1 MKHLIAALSLI
12 VFSCYVCEA
21 GKPKNIGI
29 FNVVKFNNDPC
40 DGDSSKNGTCYTE
53 DECSNKGG
61 KADGSCAEG
70 YGVCCIFSMGCG
82 DSIAEN
88 GTYFESSST
97 VVGQCNLQVC
107 PCNENICQLRLDFM
121 TFVIAGPST
130 VTTTVG
136 GTTGGE
142 ALGAA
147 KDVADVGRCKD
158 DQFSVTSPG
167 NAAPPVICGT
177 NTGDHMY
184 VNVNDGSTCSD
195 LVFQL
200 SATATV
206 TRSWAIKITQFSC
219 DDANKAP
226 EGCLQYFFGST
237 TGTLRS
243 FNKANNAHLADQN
256 QAICIRRESNTCQ
269 ICYAQSSGDDF
280 KLSSMAASA
289 KIACGYGTDGM
300 ATDYDHLII
309 PAPTKSTDGVLL
321 ANDNGF
327 CGALLAGTVGT
338 DEKTV
343 CSKRLPFM
351 VRFVSDT
358 FEFDGEASQAAA
370 VNMNNQGF
378 QVSYTL
384 KNC

>member
-1 MKHLIAALSLI
+1 M
-12 VFSCYVCEA
+12 
-21 GKPKNIGI
+21 
-29 FNVVKFNNDPC
+29 
-40 DGDSSKNGTCYTE
+40 
-53 DECSNKGG
+53 
-61 KADGSCAEG
+61 
-70 YGVCCIFSMGCG
+70 
-82 DSIAEN
+82 
-88 GTYFESSST
+88 
-97 VVGQCNLQVC
+97 
-107 PCNENICQLRLDFM
+107 
-121 TFVIAGPST
+121 IAGPST
-130 VTTTVG
+130 VTTSVG

-269 ICYAQSSGDDF
+269 ICYTQSSDDDF
-280 KLSSMAASA
+280 KLSGMVASA

-309 PAPTKSTDGVLL
+309 PGKTD
-321 ANDNGF
+321 F
-327 CGALLAGTVGT
+327 
-338 DEKTV
+338 
-343 CSKRLPFM
+343 SKK
-351 VRFVSDT
+351 
-358 FEFDGEASQAAA
+358 
-370 VNMNNQGF
+370 N
-378 QVSYTL
+378 L
-384 KNC
+384 KIEE

>member
-1 MKHLIAALSLI
+1 MT
-12 VFSCYVCEA
+12 
-21 GKPKNIGI
+21 I
-29 FNVVKFNNDPC
+29 FPRKSRF
-40 DGDSSKNGTCYTE
+40 
-53 DECSNKGG
+53 
-61 KADGSCAEG
+61 
-70 YGVCCIFSMGCG
+70 
-82 DSIAEN
+82 
-88 GTYFESSST
+88 SSS
-97 VVGQCNLQVC
+97 
-107 PCNENICQLRLDFM
+107 FS
-121 TFVIAGPST
+121 FSVIAGPST
-130 VTTTVG
+130 VTITIGSCV
-136 GTTGGE
+136 GGE
-142 ALGAA
+142 AFSRHWRAIQ
-147 KDVADVGRCKD
+147 DVSSVSRCID

-269 ICYAQSSGDDF
+269 ICYTQSSDDDF

-309 PAPTKSTDGVLL
+309 PGKTD
-321 ANDNGF
+321 F
-327 CGALLAGTVGT
+327 SK
-338 DEKTV
+338 KT
-343 CSKRLPFM
+343 
-351 VRFVSDT
+351 
-358 FEFDGEASQAAA
+358 
-370 VNMNNQGF
+370 
-378 QVSYTL
+378 
-384 KNC
+384 